1 MIAHRHSKNDRDGEE
16 ATATP
21 EIAYQSATVQKLGSA
36 ISISQKGNRS
46 SKRSATMGDEED
58 KSQHREKERDH
69 SHHRHR
75 HHHRRHGDD
84 RDDED
89 RHHRKKRRREDDE
102 DRDTSHRHKSHHRSH
117 HKSRD
122 RDETEDNNAVDPID
136 GDTQQDETQES
147 KVERESWMTGESDE
161 KVDPFASFLGGQRKE
176 KKPVEKPKPE
186 GLGLSSREIN
196 SNLLNPP
203 EPEPEPGAEEEEKYT
218 PPTYTIGDDGSS
230 WRMMKL
236 KNLRIAAK
244 EAMRPVE
251 EIAVERWGS
260 MRAYDE
266 AREEEKELERRK
278 LDRKGQGV
286 LKLKV
291 TGELYLQRLA
301 KQQRKAHREEERN
314 RPQPQPPP
322 AATTTTGEPLITQSD
337 LNKLQ
342 AQLLRAEMS
351 NSPAAAT
358 LAQEYASAVEK
369 FNTQPTAPQV
379 IALPTSHTALL
390 PHLSR
395 EQSKS
400 SADLTIEDMV
410 KEERASKRA
419 HTVDRIARDKRF
431 KDDLEYMDENA
442 ERLAE
447 MGKRKEV
454 DLKSMSVAEYKK
466 QERIVANCPLC
477 YKDDGRMPLAPV
489 VSLGTRVYLSLPTEP
504 ELTKD
509 GAMIVPLRHAKNLA
523 ECDDD
528 EWEEIRVQHPNT
540 YLC

>member
-1 MIAHRHSKNDRDGEE
+1 MGEE
-16 ATATP
+16 
-21 EIAYQSATVQKLGSA
+21 E
-36 ISISQKGNRS
+36 N
-46 SKRSATMGDEED
+46 
-58 KSQHREKERDH
+58 KSRHRERERGH

-75 HHHRRHGDD
+75 HHHDNDD
-84 RDDED
+84 DNDKD

-102 DRDTSHRHKSHHRSH
+102 DRDRSHRHRSHHKSH

-122 RDETEDNNAVDPID
+122 RDESTENKSVDPIGKD
-136 GDTQQDETQES
+136 IKEDKPEES
-147 KVERESWMTGESDE
+147 KVERESWMTGGSDD

-176 KKPVEKPKPE
+176 KKLVEKPKPQE
-186 GLGLSSREIN
+186 IGSSSREIN
-196 SNLLNPP
+196 TGLINPP
-203 EPEPEPGAEEEEKYT
+203 SPQLEKDEEEEEEEKYT

-236 KNLRIAAK
+236 KNLRTAAK
-244 EAMRPVE
+244 EAMRPIE
-251 EIAVERWGS
+251 EMAVERLGNL
-260 MRAYDE
+260 RAYDE

-278 LDRKGQGV
+278 LDRKGEGV

-301 KQQRKAHREEERN
+301 KQQRKAQREQERN
-314 RPQPQPPP
+314 PPQPQPPTTTT
-322 AATTTTGEPLITQSD
+322 AATTEDKPITQSD

-342 AQLLRAEMS
+342 ATLLRAEMT

-358 LAQEYASAVEK
+358 LAQEYALLVEK
-369 FNTQPTAPQV
+369 FNTQPPIPQI
-379 IALPTSHTALL
+379 IALPASHSALL

-400 SADLTIEDMV
+400 SVDLTIEEMV

-419 HTVDRIARDKRF
+419 HTVDRIARDRRF
-431 KDDLEYMDENA
+431 KDDLEYLDENA

-447 MGKRKEV
+447 VGKRREV
-454 DLKSMSVAEYKK
+454 DLKSMSVAEFKK

-477 YKDDGRMPLAPV
+477 YKDDGRMPLAGV

-523 ECDDD
+523 DCDDD
-528 EWEEIRVQHPNT
+528 EWEEIRVPSPP
-540 YLC
+540 LSMVC

>member
-1 MIAHRHSKNDRDGEE
+1 M
-16 ATATP
+16 
-21 EIAYQSATVQKLGSA
+21 
-36 ISISQKGNRS
+36 
-46 SKRSATMGDEED
+46 
-58 KSQHREKERDH
+58 
-69 SHHRHR
+69 
-75 HHHRRHGDD
+75 
-84 RDDED
+84 
-89 RHHRKKRRREDDE
+89 
-102 DRDTSHRHKSHHRSH
+102 
-117 HKSRD
+117 
-122 RDETEDNNAVDPID
+122 
-136 GDTQQDETQES
+136 
-147 KVERESWMTGESDE
+147 
-161 KVDPFASFLGGQRKE
+161 
-176 KKPVEKPKPE
+176 EKPKPE
-186 GLGLSSREIN
+186 GLGFSSREIN
-196 SNLLNPP
+196 TGLLNPP
-203 EPEPEPGAEEEEKYT
+203 SPSPELEEEEEEKYT

-236 KNLRIAAK
+236 KNLRAAAK
-244 EAMRPVE
+244 EAMRPIE
-251 EIAVERWGS
+251 EIAIEKLGS
-260 MRAYDE
+260 LRAYDE

-291 TGELYLQRLA
+291 TGELHLQRLA
-301 KQQRKAHREEERN
+301 KQQRKAQREQDRN
-314 RPQPQPPP
+314 PPQPQPTTTTST
-322 AATTTTGEPLITQSD
+322 TTTTGEQPITQSD

-342 AQLLRAEMS
+342 AHLLRAEMS

-358 LAQEYASAVEK
+358 LAQEYESAVQK
-369 FNTQPTAPQV
+369 FNTQPTTPQI
-379 IALPTSHTALL
+379 IALPTSHSALL

-447 MGKRKEV
+447 VGKRRAE
-454 DLKSMSVAEYKK
+454 DLKNMSVAEYKK

-528 EWEEIRVQHPNT
+528 EWEEIRVPLAFPT
-540 YLC
+540 LI

>member
-1 MIAHRHSKNDRDGEE
+1 
-16 ATATP
+16 
-21 EIAYQSATVQKLGSA
+21 
-36 ISISQKGNRS
+36 
-46 SKRSATMGDEED
+46 
-58 KSQHREKERDH
+58 
-69 SHHRHR
+69 
-75 HHHRRHGDD
+75 
-84 RDDED
+84 
-89 RHHRKKRRREDDE
+89 
-102 DRDTSHRHKSHHRSH
+102 
-117 HKSRD
+117 
-122 RDETEDNNAVDPID
+122 
-136 GDTQQDETQES
+136 
-147 KVERESWMTGESDE
+147 
-161 KVDPFASFLGGQRKE
+161 
-176 KKPVEKPKPE
+176 VEKPKPE

-196 SNLLNPP
+196 TGLLNPP
-203 EPEPEPGAEEEEKYT
+203 SPSPELKEEEEEKYT

-236 KNLRIAAK
+236 KNLRTAAK
-244 EAMRPVE
+244 EDMRPIE
-251 EIAVERWGS
+251 EIAAEKLGS
-260 MRAYDE
+260 LRAYDE

-291 TGELYLQRLA
+291 TGELHLQRLA
-301 KQQRKAHREEERN
+301 KQQRKAQREQDRN
-314 RPQPQPPP
+314 PPQPQP
-322 AATTTTGEPLITQSD
+322 TTTTTTTTTTSTTGEQPITQSD

-342 AQLLRAEMS
+342 ADLLRAEMS
-351 NSPAAAT
+351 NSPAVAT
-358 LAQEYASAVEK
+358 LAQEYESAVQK
-369 FNTQPTAPQV
+369 FNTQPTTLQI
-379 IALPTSHTALL
+379 IALPTSHSALL

-447 MGKRKEV
+447 VGKRRAE
-454 DLKSMSVAEYKK
+454 DLKNMSVAEYKK

-504 ELTKD
+504 ELTRD

-528 EWEEIRVQHPNT
+528 EWEEIRVPPRLSNSYMVLIRVEFYEMLDADVWIKRSISH
-540 YLC
+540 LL